1 MQFHIPLLATISNA
15 SYNTNM
21 LAFLIGYLIGERRMG
36 QVLRSPVCFC
46 LEHGGLSA
54 DSFNGL
60 FVQEIKIMNAWLRED
75 VSACRCNARTYRH
88 VYCPCLQCRGT
99 ATDRTTE
106 LRHRRENCLLNTV
119 WSEDLGCDN
128 PAGSLAD
135 DIDIDHGSLSS
146 SSSSASPSTPEA
158 AEGDEI
164 FIEGSDK
171 NHDNPISPEFE
182 SVEPAGLQGKEPPI
196 NPLKKVIMTAVLDA
210 LKLMDESGSSIKT
223 FSIL

>member
-1 MQFHIPLLATISNA
+1 
-15 SYNTNM
+15 
-21 LAFLIGYLIGERRMG
+21 MG

-75 VSACRCNARTYRH
+75 VSACSCNARTYRH

-223 FSIL
+223 FSILSSSLIR

>member
-1 MQFHIPLLATISNA
+1 
-15 SYNTNM
+15 M

-36 QVLRSPVCFC
+36 QVLSSSVCFC
-46 LEHGGLSA
+46 LEYGGLSA
-54 DSFNGL
+54 DSFKGL

-75 VSACRCNARTYRH
+75 VSACSCNARTYRH

-106 LRHRRENCLLNTV
+106 LRHWRENCLLNTL
-119 WSEDLGCDN
+119 WSEDLGSDN

-135 DIDIDHGSLSS
+135 DIDSDHGSLSS

-164 FIEGSDK
+164 FIKGSDK